1 MSAYRLTTPYERS
14 PLQRR
19 ASGIALA
26 LAVNLGLL
34 LLLLTIGSFAPDV
47 KKASTAFVV
56 DLLPESHSAE
66 SPVETKVAP
75 KSVARSDSQPVVK
88 PPPIVLPVKPTI
100 ALPPAPPKE
109 SPWIEMSKSDMA
121 AGNIS
126 NLPKAGEGGG
136 SAGDSDVVG
145 SGPHGET
152 LYRAEWARRP
162 TDAELGGYL
171 PANAPEGFGLIA
183 CRTAPDNRV
192 EDCVELDQEPRG
204 SHLASAVRQAAW
216 QFRVRP
222 PRKNGVPLVGS
233 WVSIRIDYRN
243 LGPSRGL

>member
-1 MSAYRLTTPYERS
+1 MSTYRLSQPYERT

-26 LAVNLGLL
+26 LAVNLGLI
-34 LLLLTIGSFAPDV
+34 LLLLTIGRFAPEA
-47 KKASTAFVV
+47 KKASHAFVV

-66 SPVETKVAP
+66 SPTRTRSEQKPVAHSEAKP
-75 KSVARSDSQPVVK
+75 LVK

-100 ALPPAPPKE
+100 SVPPTPKP
-109 SPWIEMSKSDMA
+109 SPWVEMSKDELA
-121 AGNIS
+121 AADLS
-126 NLPKAGEGGG
+126 NLPRSGAGGG
-136 SAGDSDVVG
+136 SAGDSEVVG
-145 SGPHGET
+145 TGPHGET
-152 LYRAEWARRP
+152 LYAAEWARHP

-171 PANAPEGFGLIA
+171 PANAPDGYGLIA
-183 CRTAPDNRV
+183 CKTAPGERV
-192 EDCVELDQEPRG
+192 EDCVELDQEPKG

-233 WVSIRIDYRN
+233 WVSIRIDYRSIGRSSS
-243 LGPSRGL
+243 L